1 MATEN
6 DNQPP
11 DDPIN
16 SRDIGSE
23 DDPSEYSSSR
33 GVPPFAKVG
42 LVFAT
47 LAATAV
53 LLVMAI
59 AE

>member
-6 DNQPP
+6 DNLPL
-11 DDPIN
+11 DDPSH
-16 SRDIGSE
+16 SRNIGSE

-33 GVPPFAKVG
+33 GVPAFARVG
-42 LVFAT
+42 LLFAT

-53 LLVMAI
+53 LIGMAI